1 MEIIK
6 NPLDGTGVLLYSDY
20 RTTVRIG
27 QGEGE
32 RMFAGYHKKEFVKM
46 VIGTIAMLAIGYTFT
61 LGFFLLFKVS

>member
-1 MEIIK
+1 MY
-6 NPLDGTGVLLYSDY
+6 PGC
-20 RTTVRIG
+20 RTTVRNV

-32 RMFAGYHKKEFVKM
+32 SVFVGYHKKEFIKM

>member
-1 MEIIK
+1 M
-6 NPLDGTGVLLYSDY
+6 
-20 RTTVRIG
+20 

-32 RMFAGYHKKEFVKM
+32 SVFVGYHKKEFIKM